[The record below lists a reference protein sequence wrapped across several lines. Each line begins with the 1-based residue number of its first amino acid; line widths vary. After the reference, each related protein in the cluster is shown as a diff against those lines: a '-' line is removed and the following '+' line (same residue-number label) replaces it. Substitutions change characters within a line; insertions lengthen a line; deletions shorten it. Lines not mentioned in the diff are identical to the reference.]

1 MKLVALSDQNTDQST
16 DQNTDQ
22 TTTMPNLSKDD
33 KEILEMNYG
42 LQVLNT
48 REDGT
53 CAPASIG
60 TCYGK
65 DMVVVMEECS
75 KAFDGKTELCTN
87 VLSFTRTDAI
97 PPSMVT
103 LLDSYVDTPP
113 VISLPRMLKEVKT
126 IGDTNCY
133 YWWDTHVLEVYC
145 DVNDKN
151 IVLFSYHSETK
162 TISVYRLFRAGSST
176 FTILLHNVDHFM
188 PCSIGGSFEFDLHD
202 IGGFR
207 QKAPVLA
214 NLIDPRN
221 ERWFLQSPVVQDG
234 ATDAGDAGAV
244 AVGGASAREST
255 DYIVHENVAF
265 DKEELVVISFTSVKG
280 ITPSTAQHLFS
291 QHMVALAQIT
301 EKNHCSQFLSCKILA
316 YKDGFE
322 EFFKSDMCCDK
333 STDLATDHT
342 REDLLQMMYVHLA
355 THEGII
361 FIDALYIHGLSF
373 MAQYNST
380 RSSEKKRKIE
390 QSRNHQ
396 YLSKKEVSLTAYID
410 DLNMTLTN
418 ESFTKL
424 YPGNVRY
431 IDDRYIWNS

>member
-1 MKLVALSDQNTDQST
+1 
-16 DQNTDQ
+16 
-22 TTTMPNLSKDD
+22 MPNLTKDD
-33 KEILEMNYG
+33 KKILERNYG
-42 LQVLNT
+42 LQVMDT
-48 REDGT
+48 PDDGT

-60 TCYGK
+60 ICYDK
-65 DMVVVMEECS
+65 DMLVVMDECS
-75 KAFDGKTELCTN
+75 KAFDGKTELCAN
-87 VLSFTRTDAI
+87 LLSFTRTDAI

-103 LLDSYVDTPP
+103 LLDSYVDIPP
-113 VISLPRMLKEVKT
+113 VISLPRMLREVKT

-133 YWWDTHVLEVYC
+133 YWWDIHVLEVYC
-145 DVNDKN
+145 YVNEKN
-151 IVLFSYHSETK
+151 IALFSYHDETK
-162 TISVYRLFRAGSST
+162 TISVYRLFRTGSST
-176 FTILLHNVDHFM
+176 FTVLLHNVDHFM
-188 PCSIGGSFEFDLHD
+188 PCSIDGSFEFDLHD
-202 IGGFR
+202 AGSFR

-221 ERWFLQSPVVQDG
+221 ERWFLPTLVVQAG
-234 ATDAGDAGAV
+234 ATT
-244 AVGGASAREST
+244 SARI
-255 DYIVHENVAF
+255 DYNVHESVAF
-265 DKEELVVISFTSVKG
+265 DKDEIVVISFTSVKG
-280 ITPSTAQHLFS
+280 ITPSTAQQLFS

-316 YKDGFE
+316 YKDEFE

-333 STDLATDHT
+333 STDVFLS
-342 REDLLQMMYVHLA
+342 HLV

-361 FIDALYIHGLSF
+361 FIDALYINGLSF

-396 YLSKKEVSLTAYID
+396 YLSKKEVSLTSYID

-431 IDDRYIWNS
+431 IDDRYTWIS